1 LPPPSVTDVSAALAR
16 THGFSSYDASYLEL
30 AQRLDATLASFD
42 RRGLN
47 RHSAARW
54 QRKC

>member
-1 LPPPSVTDVSAALAR
+1 MAR
-16 THGFSSYDASYLEL
+16 THGFSSHDASDPEL

-54 QRKC
+54 QRMR